1 MFEKIYKKSIIDKPK
16 LTLLILIILL
26 ASFGFF
32 SKDFKLDASSDS
44 LLLENDPDLKYLRE
58 INNKYGSKDTL
69 ILTYTSEKGFLNQ
82 ETIEN
87 LTNLKNDL
95 NNLSWTNN
103 VITILDVPLL
113 KNNDDPL
120 AERIKNF
127 KTLVSKNV
135 DKERG
140 FKEIINSPIYKN
152 FVISKDGK
160 TSGILVYIK
169 PDEKLSELIKI
180 KNSFLDKEE
189 ERKLTKEEKKEFR
202 KFKNEYDNYKKLYNE
217 KNHKNINEI
226 REIIKKYKN
235 TSKIHLG
242 GIPMIADD
250 MMTYIKKDIV
260 VFGAGVF
267 LFIIF
272 TLWYVFRSALWVFVP
287 LLSCFFSV
295 SIMVGLLGLLSWKVT
310 VISSNFIALMLILT
324 MAMNIH
330 MSVRYLQ
337 FRKDN
342 PDISNNEALF
352 WTARKMF
359 WPILYTVL
367 TTICAFLSLIFSE
380 IKPIID
386 FGWMMT
392 LGLLVSF
399 FVTFTLLPSI
409 LNVLNKKNLIFK
421 DSKESKITSYLSNV
435 AQKKTKTILISSLV
449 AIIVSVIGIS
459 KLEVENSFINYFD
472 EETEIYK
479 GMKLI
484 DNKLG
489 GTTPLDVIIKFP
501 KKENAEKTDDDFES
515 WDDTDED
522 ESKYWFTRSKIDT
535 ITKVHDYLDGLDEV
549 GKVISFAS
557 MVRVAEDL
565 NEGKKLEGLEM
576 GVLYTKI
583 PDSIKKQIIDPYI
596 SIKNDEAR
604 ISLRILDSKKDLRR
618 NDLINKINYE
628 IENKLGL
635 ERDEYKL
642 AGVLILFNNLLQ
654 SLFKSQIL
662 TLGVVIAGIT
672 LMFIILFRNLILS
685 LIGVVP
691 NFMAAFL
698 ILGIIGLLEIPLD
711 MMTITIA
718 AITIGIA
725 VDNSIHYIYRFKEEF
740 KKIRDYNETLKK
752 CHNTVGVAILNT
764 SITIVF
770 GFSILV
776 LSNFIPTIYFGV
788 FTGMAMLLAMI
799 SVLTLLP
806 KLILITKPFKSE

>member
-1 MFEKIYKKSIIDKPK
+1 MFEKIYKNSIIEKPK
-16 LTLLILIILL
+16 FTLLILTILL
-26 ASFGFF
+26 LSFGYFI
-32 SKDFKLDASSDS
+32 KDFQLDASSDT

-58 INNKYGSKDTL
+58 VNTKYGSKDFL
-69 ILTYTSEKGFLNQ
+69 VLTYTPKDNLLAPD
-82 ETIEN
+82 TIKN

-95 NNLSWTNN
+95 VNLTWASN

-113 KNNDDPL
+113 KNNDDAL
-120 AERIKNF
+120 TERIKNF
-127 KTLVSKNV
+127 KTLSDEDA
-135 DKERG
+135 DKEKG
-140 FKEIINSPIYKN
+140 FEEIINSPIYKE
-152 FVISKDGK
+152 FIISKDGK

-169 PDEKLSELIKI
+169 IDKKLSDLIKT
-180 KNSFLDKEE
+180 KNNYLDKID
-189 ERKLTKEEKKEFR
+189 KGQLSAKDK
-202 KFKNEYDNYKKLYNE
+202 
-217 KNHKNINEI
+217 
-226 REIIKKYKN
+226 KKYKKFLIKYN
-235 TSKIHLG
+235 NYRKSYNRKNHQNIVEIRKIIEKYEDTAKIHLG

-250 MMTYIKKDIV
+250 MMTYIKNDII

-267 LFIIF
+267 LFIVC
-272 TLWYVFRSALWVFVP
+272 TLWFVFRSLTWVFIP

-295 SIMVGLLGLLSWKVT
+295 SIMVGLLGLVGWKVT

-337 FRKDN
+337 FKKEN
-342 PDISNNEALF
+342 PNILNSDAIL
-352 WTARKMF
+352 WTSKKMF

-367 TTICAFLSLIFSE
+367 TTICAFLSLIFSN

-392 LGLLVSF
+392 VGLLVSLSI
-399 FVTFTLLPSI
+399 TFTLFPAI
-409 LNVLNKKNLIFK
+409 LNILSKKKANYK
-421 DSKESKITSYLSNV
+421 DEKKSIITSFLSKV
-435 AQKKTKTILISSLV
+435 AQKNTKTIFVSALLV
-449 AIIVSVIGIS
+449 IIVSIIGIT

-472 EETEIYK
+472 KKTEIYK

-484 DNKLG
+484 DDKLG
-489 GTTPLDVIIKFP
+489 GTTPLDIIIKFP
-501 KKENAEKTDDDFES
+501 DKEKEEKTDDDFDS
-515 WDDTDED
+515 WDDEEKDEA
-522 ESKYWFTRSKIDT
+522 KYWFTRNKIDT
-535 ITKVHDYLDGLDEV
+535 IIKVHDYLDNLPAV

-557 MVRVAEDL
+557 MVRVVEDL
-565 NEGKKLEGLEM
+565 NEGKKLQGLEM
-576 GVLYTKI
+576 GILYTKI
-583 PDSIKKQIIDPYI
+583 PDLIKKEIIDPYI
-596 SIKNDEAR
+596 SIENNEAR
-604 ISLRILDSKKDLRR
+604 ISLRILDSKEDLRR
-618 NDLINKINYE
+618 NELIKKINYDL
-628 IENKLGL
+628 ENQLGL
-635 ERDEYKL
+635 DRKEFKL

-662 TLGVVIAGIT
+662 TLGIVMAGIT
-672 LMFIILFRNLILS
+672 LMFLILFRNITLS

-740 KKIRDYNETLKK
+740 KKINNYNQTVEK

-788 FTGMAMLLAMI
+788 FTGIAMLLAMI

-806 KLILITKPFKSE
+806 KLILIVKPFGNE

>member
-1 MFEKIYKKSIIDKPK
+1 MFEKIYKNSIIEKPK
-16 LTLLILIILL
+16 LTLFFLVILL
-26 ASFGFF
+26 LSFGYFA
-32 SKDFKLDASSDS
+32 KDFQLDASSDT

-58 INNKYGSKDTL
+58 VNATYGSKDFL
-69 ILTYTSEKGFLNQ
+69 VLTYTPKDNLLTPN
-82 ETIEN
+82 TIKN

-95 NNLSWTNN
+95 ANLNWTNN

-120 AERIKNF
+120 GERIKNF
-127 KTLVSKNV
+127 KTLSSDDA

-140 FKEIINSPIYKN
+140 FNEIINSPIYKE
-152 FVISKDGK
+152 FVISNDGK

-169 PDEKLSELIKI
+169 TDKKLSQLIKT
-180 KNSFLDKEE
+180 KNDYLNKKDKGQLTSEN
-189 ERKLTKEEKKEFR
+189 TKEYKKFL
-202 KFKNEYDNYKKLYNE
+202 KEYDKYKKLYNQ
-217 KNHKNINEI
+217 KNHQNINEI
-226 REIIKKYKN
+226 RAIIEKYKG
-235 TSKIHLG
+235 TAKIHLG

-250 MMTYIKKDIV
+250 MMTYIKNDIV

-267 LFIIF
+267 LFIIC
-272 TLWYVFRSALWVFVP
+272 TLWFVFRSLLWVFIP

-295 SIMVGLLGLLSWKVT
+295 LIMIGLLGLAGWKVT

-337 FRKDN
+337 FKKEN
-342 PDISNNEALF
+342 PNVSNSEAIL
-352 WTARKMF
+352 WTSGKMF

-367 TTICAFLSLIFSE
+367 TTICAFLSLIFSG

-392 LGLLVSF
+392 VGLLVSLSI
-399 FVTFTLLPSI
+399 TFTLLPAI
-409 LNVLNKKNLIFK
+409 LNIL
-421 DSKESKITSYLSNV
+421 SKENTNYKVEKKSKITSFLSNV
-435 AQKKTKTILISSLV
+435 AQKNTKTIFVSALLVIVIS
-449 AIIVSVIGIS
+449 IFGIT

-472 EETEIYK
+472 KNTEIYK

-484 DNKLG
+484 DEELG
-489 GTTPLDVIIKFP
+489 GTTPLDVIVKFP
-501 KKENAEKTDDDFES
+501 DKEKTEKSDDDFDS
-515 WDDTDED
+515 WDDEEKDD
-522 ESKYWFTRSKIDT
+522 SKYWFTRNKIDT
-535 ITKVHDYLDGLDEV
+535 ITQVHDYLDNLQAV

-565 NEGKKLEGLEM
+565 NDGKKLQGLEM

-583 PDSIKKQIIDPYI
+583 PDSIKKEIIDPYI
-596 SIKNDEAR
+596 SIKNNEAR
-604 ISLRILDSKKDLRR
+604 ISLRVLDSKEDLRR
-618 NDLINKINYE
+618 NELIRKINYDL
-628 IENKLGL
+628 ENELGL
-635 ERDEYKL
+635 NKEEFKL
-642 AGVLILFNNLLQ
+642 AGILILFNNLLQ

-662 TLGVVIAGIT
+662 TLGVVMAGIT
-672 LMFIILFRNLILS
+672 LMFLILFRNVTLS

-698 ILGIIGLLEIPLD
+698 ILGIIGLLGIPLD

-725 VDNSIHYIYRFKEEF
+725 VDNSIHYIYRFKEEY
-740 KKIRDYNETLKK
+740 KKIKNYNETLEK
-752 CHNTVGVAILNT
+752 CHDTVGVAILNT

-770 GFSILV
+770 GFSILI
-776 LSNFIPTIYFGV
+776 LSNFIPTIYFGI
-788 FTGMAMLLAMI
+788 FTGIAMLLAMI

-806 KLILITKPFKSE
+806 KLILVVKPFNNA